1 MEFILLCR
9 DFWGENNGVFI
20 LIVILKSRQKIDKT
34 NAARI
39 EDTGKTYMHKKSNR
53 NTHRHKHR

>member
-1 MEFILLCR
+1 MVDLPLSFYL
-9 DFWGENNGVFI
+9 N
-20 LIVILKSRQKIDKT
+20 RQKIDKT
-34 NAARI
+34 NAGRI